1 MSKTVT
7 IEFTDEQWEIVRDNY
22 PIFLRDNDDEVL
34 TVENLSSH
42 IVRDLIVSI
51 FSDMRL
57 RDVDLEPCKSAFDV

>member
-1 MSKTVT
+1 MAKTVT

-22 PIFLRDNDDEVL
+22 PIFLKDTDDEVL

-57 RDVDLEPCKSAFDV
+57 RDVDLEPFKSAFDV

>member
-1 MSKTVT
+1 MAETVT

-34 TVENLSSH
+34 TLENLSSH

-57 RDVDLEPCKSAFDV
+57 RDVDLEPFKSAFDV